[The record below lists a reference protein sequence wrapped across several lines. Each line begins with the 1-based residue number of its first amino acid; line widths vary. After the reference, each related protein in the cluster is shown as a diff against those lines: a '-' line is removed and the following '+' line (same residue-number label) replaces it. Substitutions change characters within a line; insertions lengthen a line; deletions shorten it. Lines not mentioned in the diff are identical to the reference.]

1 MDNESASRSGPYKGL
16 IPYLEEDAPFFFGR
30 DREQENIISNLMGSR
45 LTLLYGPTGAGKSS
59 VLRAGVAHRLHL
71 LAKENLEK
79 FGEPELAT
87 VVFNKWSG
95 DPLLNLQESIRDSV
109 KRVLSSESRL
119 SEVPSSDLSL
129 AIEEYSKAVHGDLLI
144 ILDQF
149 EEYFLYHGSKGETE
163 FSKEFIRAIN
173 RPRLRVSF
181 LISIRE
187 DALAK
192 LDYFKGKIPEL
203 FNNYLRIQHLT
214 SEAAQDAIRK
224 PLKVYSDL
232 TKAKPEFTIDD
243 KLVDEVC
250 KQVNAGR
257 VFIGDTG
264 YGAVE
269 DNLDATHVETSFLQL
284 VMSKLWEFEFNRGS
298 HHLRYSTLEKLGG
311 ADAIVQSH
319 LNVNI
324 IGFPD
329 EEQDAAA
336 AIFHYLVTPSGTKIA
351 YTASDLAKSTGL
363 PAARVESVLEKLCAV
378 DTRIL
383 RSFYTNKNQR
393 KEEKHYEIYHD
404 VLASAILAWST
415 WYKKDKERARIEREN
430 KEKKEQELA
439 LLRAK
444 EEAEK
449 EKLKKDQLR
458 ARRKSRQLFVT
469 LILSALVTAA
479 MIFLYFNGEKQ
490 RQRAVEAA
498 KKAEDQGAETQKALE
513 IVNTLDRSVPF
524 FKAIMRGHSA
534 PVLSVN
540 FSPDQKLIVTAS
552 IDRNA
557 RVWEVETGKLVFEL
571 KGHTLG
577 VRYAAFSPDG
587 SLIATASKD
596 GTARIWDANTG
607 RSIHILEG
615 HTDEVSAARFSP
627 DGKLIV
633 TASSDGTARVWD
645 SATGQSVSV
654 LKGHSGPVTYA
665 SFSPDS
671 LSVVTASIDGTAR
684 VWNARTSDYI
694 TLVGHNNI
702 VNMAVFSPDGTSIV
716 TASSDWD
723 ARIWRISDGRSVA
736 LKGHEGAVNS
746 AEFSTDGTLVVTASD
761 DRTARVW
768 DVATRRVIELKGH
781 PEEVQSARFSGDNIR
796 VITASMDNTAR
807 VWEASSGRVLF
818 ELRGHTDTVNNA
830 VFSPD
835 GKTAATASQDNTAR
849 TWDIAG
855 EGGIRITKV
864 TIDAEPDNY
873 YGHCPV
879 RVKITGMITAT
890 GSGTIKYR
898 FVRRNGKP
906 GDEQTL
912 RFETSGSKQVSTTWM
927 FGGRGYPTV
936 SGSYYLEI
944 TSPQLFTS
952 PKDATFNVRCQ
963 LPRGKDEPPTGT
975 GEPPP
980 APPTPSPQQSPE

>member
-1 MDNESASRSGPYKGL
+1 
-16 IPYLEEDAPFFFGR
+16 LEEDAPFFFGR
-30 DREQENIISNLMGSR
+30 ETERSIITASLLSSR
-45 LTLLYGPTGAGKSS
+45 LTLLYGAVGVGKSS
-59 VLRAGVAHRLHL
+59 LLRAGVAHRLRL
-71 LAKENLEK
+71 FSRENMSLN
-79 FGEPELAT
+79 GTPELIV
-87 VVFNKWSG
+87 VVFNRWHENPVAGLS
-95 DPLLNLQESIRDSV
+95 ESIQRSV
-109 KRVLSSESRL
+109 RMVLGEQ
-119 SEVPSSDLSL
+119 VPKEIQPPDSL
-129 AIEEYSKAVHGDLLI
+129 AQTIRLWSEIANCRLLI

-149 EEYFLYHGSKGETE
+149 EEYFLYHGQESRYGTFYLEL
-163 FSKEFIRAIN
+163 SRAVN
-173 RPRLRVSF
+173 DLNLSVSF
-181 LISIRE
+181 LISLRE
-187 DALAK
+187 DALSK
-192 LDYFKGKIPEL
+192 LDLFKERIPNL
-203 FNNYLRIQHLT
+203 FENSLHVEHLHRT
-214 SEAAQDAIRK
+214 DARDAIKK
-224 PLKVYSDL
+224 PLEVYNHLMGEDGQFSI
-232 TKAKPEFTIDD
+232 EEE
-243 KLVDEVC
+243 LVEEICNQSRIGTVGFSNIGRGGIGEVDSYVANNE
-250 KQVNAGR
+250 Q
-257 VFIGDTG
+257 I
-264 YGAVE
+264 
-269 DNLDATHVETSFLQL
+269 ETAYLQL
-284 VMSKLWEFEFNRGS
+284 VMSKLWDEEVRRGS
-298 HHLRYSTLEKLGG
+298 PRLRLRTLIRLGG
-311 ADAIVQSH
+311 AVNIVQSH
-319 LNVNI
+319 LNFNI

-383 RSFYTNKNQR
+383 RAYTLMNKGD
-393 KEEKHYEIYHD
+393 EKHYEIYHD
-404 VLASAILAWST
+404 LLTSAILDWRAW
-415 WYKKDKERARIEREN
+415 YLKDKERARIEREN
-430 KEKKEQELA
+430 KEKREQELA
-439 LLRAK
+439 LLRAE

-449 EKLKKDQLR
+449 ERIEREQLR
-458 ARRKSRQLFVT
+458 ARRKFRQLAFMLV
-469 LILSALVTAA
+469 LSALVTAV
-479 MIFLYFNGEKQ
+479 MMFLLVYAEKQ
-490 RQRAVEAA
+490 RQKAVAAA
-498 KKAEDQGAETQKALE
+498 KAAENQGAETQKALE

-534 PVLSVN
+534 PVLSVS
-540 FSPDQKLIVTAS
+540 FSPDQKRIVTAS

-571 KGHTLG
+571 EGHTLG

-596 GTARIWDANTG
+596 GTARTWDANSG
-607 RSIHILEG
+607 KNLHILEG

-654 LKGHSGPVTYA
+654 LEGHSGPVTYA

-684 VWNARTSDYI
+684 VWNALTSDHI
-694 TLVGHNNI
+694 ALVGHNNI

-781 PEEVQSARFSGDNIR
+781 PEEVQSARFSGDDIR
-796 VITASMDNTAR
+796 VITTSTDNTAR

-830 VFSPD
+830 VFSLD

-864 TIDAEPDNY
+864 TIDAEPDDY
-873 YGHCPV
+873 YGPCPV
-879 RVKITGMITAT
+879 RGKVTAVITVT

-898 FVRRNGKP
+898 FGRRGLIA
-906 GDEQTL
+906 EQERAL
-912 RFETSGSKQVSTTWM
+912 RFETSGSKQVSTTWK
-927 FGGRGYPTV
+927 FGGPAYTSL

-944 TSPQLFTS
+944 TSPQPFTS
-952 PKDATFNVRCQ
+952 AKDATYNVRCQ
-963 LPRGKDEPPTGT
+963 LPRGME
-975 GEPPP
+975 E
-980 APPTPSPQQSPE
+980 